1 MNFEYEISRVDLFI
15 IKVIIIIITIMILLI
30 IKMITKVNYK
40 KKCFHPLG
48 KNCFQ
53 NSNLIYY

>member
-40 KKCFHPLG
+40 KKMF
-48 KNCFQ
+48 
-53 NSNLIYY
+53 SSAW